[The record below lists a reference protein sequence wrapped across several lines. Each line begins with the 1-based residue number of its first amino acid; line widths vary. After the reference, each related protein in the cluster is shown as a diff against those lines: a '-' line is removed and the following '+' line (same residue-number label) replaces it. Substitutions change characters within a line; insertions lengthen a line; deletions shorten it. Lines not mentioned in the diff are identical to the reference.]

1 MNLISDNVVLNAQSI
16 LYLVLFTLGLAIGGI
31 LLREQGRRVPGNR
44 LLAAYFACGSGWAG
58 SGFLVTSSF
67 FSGWN
72 LVQYTFMLLGGV
84 FLLRFACGLPG
95 SSPGLERE
103 TRLVRGAGWLIG
115 TFGVGQVLLCPTSGP
130 GFVTVR
136 AVDLALLVLQFLG
149 CVQVLLWKAVRLSRV
164 PPPGEPAAPSSAGT
178 WECIARPSGG
188 SARMSRAYALA
199 LALPFLLAVWALLFH
214 GVLAPLRMVSYL
226 TYTLSLCLGCLAFVF
241 TFVLTHLNYA
251 PASSNLKTKILLS
264 PLVTLFAVVGPLGQ
278 VLVSLHTE
286 RFVDRVAPDARQAS
300 SLCDRG
306 RAADPREFPVSVAFV
321 VERPGGSDAGVT
333 GRAVFNRAGLSR
345 DPLEVLNAK
354 KVLLGPGFLARLTA
368 PDGSRHPFFVTVAP
382 SGGRDLWVGF
392 PAREIHADL
401 GTVGGGILVGMA
413 GGVVLILMVF
423 PAFFRIGLVEP
434 LERLMA
440 GVRQVEEGKLDV
452 VVPVRYPDEIG
463 FLTRAFNGMVASI
476 GRMRSSLRDANAELE
491 ARVLERTAE
500 LSEANRR
507 LERNAA
513 EMEAANGELD
523 AFAHT
528 VAHDLKSPLTALV
541 GYGSLLENCLEGMTC
556 QEIRENLTGICQ
568 AGTKMTSIINELLL
582 LAQTRKMET
591 IPRKILD
598 MSAVVSEALKRIAV
612 PPDFPR
618 PEILQPASWPRVLGY
633 GPWVEEVWVN
643 YLSNA
648 VMYGGDPPVV
658 ELGWD
663 PPADPAE
670 TPAGGDGIFPLV
682 RFWVRDN
689 GQGLTRDEQSR
700 LFLPFTR
707 LEQARLH
714 GHGLGLSIVRRI
726 VEKLGGKV
734 GVDSWPGRGS
744 IFFFTL
750 PTVSGKDTGAAEA

>member
-1 MNLISDNVVLNAQSI
+1 MNSIADAVVLNAQSI

-31 LLREQGRRVPGNR
+31 LLREEGRKASGNR
-44 LLAAYFACGSGWAG
+44 LLAAYFVCGSAWAG

-67 FSGWN
+67 FGGWN
-72 LVQYTFMLLGGV
+72 LVQYAFMLFGGT
-84 FLLRFACGLPG
+84 FLLRFAYGLPG
-95 SSPGLERE
+95 SSAGLGRE
-103 TRLVRGAGWLIG
+103 TRLIHGAGWLIG
-115 TFGVGQVLLCPTSGP
+115 AFGVLQVFLCPVTGP

-149 CVQVLLWKAVRLSRV
+149 CVQVLLRKAVRLARV
-164 PPPGEPAAPSSAGT
+164 PPPGEPAAPTSAKA
-178 WECIARPSGG
+178 WRCLVRPPGG
-188 SARMSRAYALA
+188 SARMTRAYALT
-199 LALPFLLAVWALLFH
+199 LAVPFLLAVWALLFH
-214 GVLAPLRMVSYL
+214 GVLAPLRIVSYL

-251 PASSNLKTKILLS
+251 PASSTLKTKVLLS

-278 VLVSLHTE
+278 VLVSLHAE
-286 RFVDRVAPDARQAS
+286 RFVDRVLPDARQAAR
-300 SLCDRG
+300 LCDRQG
-306 RAADPREFPVSVAFV
+306 FADPLEFPVSVAFAL
-321 VERPGGSDAGVT
+321 EIPGGADT
-333 GRAVFNRAGLSR
+333 GKNGWTVFSRAGLLR
-345 DPLEVLNAK
+345 DPLEVRQAK
-354 KVLLGPGFLARLTA
+354 KVLLGPGFLARLAA
-368 PDGSRHPFFVTVAP
+368 PDGSGHPFFVTVIP
-382 SGGRDLWVGF
+382 SRGRELWVGF

-401 GTVGGGILVGMA
+401 GAVGGGILVGMA
-413 GGVVLILMVF
+413 GGVILILMVF

-434 LERLMA
+434 LEQLME

-452 VVPVRYPDEIG
+452 AVPVRYPDEIG
-463 FLTRAFNGMVASI
+463 FLTRSFNGMVASI
-476 GRMRSSLRDANAELE
+476 HRMRCSLRDANAELE

-513 EMEAANGELD
+513 EMEAANAELD

-541 GYGSLLENCLEGMTC
+541 GYGSLLETCLEGMSC

-598 MSAVVSEALKRIAV
+598 MSALVSEALKRVSV
-612 PPDFPR
+612 PPGFPQ

-648 VMYGGDPPVV
+648 VMYGGDPAVV

-670 TPAGGDGIFPLV
+670 APPGGDGVFPLV

-689 GQGLTRDEQSR
+689 GHGLTRDEQSR
-700 LFLPFTR
+700 LFAPFTR

-750 PTVSGKDTGAAEA
+750 PTVPEKDTRDV